1 MIIWHITYINVN
13 FLNLTKSLWTFITL
27 SHMLTDIC
35 KPTQFSETNPVKNR
49 SIPTY
54 KQPSNQLFNE

>member
-1 MIIWHITYINVN
+1 
-13 FLNLTKSLWTFITL
+13 
-27 SHMLTDIC
+27 MLTDIC
-35 KPTQFSETNPVKNR
+35 KPTQFSETNPVKNI